1 MAFSIPFVFI
11 FSFTKKPVNKTVKDS
26 HNKMISQQ
34 DIKLENTKR
43 CFYSILHKKTDLKSA
58 RQDLQ
63 GKGNICLLFLGTSTS
78 LKQASEWNSSLF
90 FMIPVLK
97 SLSKKK
103 KRKENYIR
111 QMSSRAFPV
120 QPTVFNYVLFF
131 LFSSSQVLVW
141 EYTDCSPDIQVLYG
155 NNELLYS
162 TLLPMGPVPEN
173 GRIIITLSSQQ
184 HLL

>member
-1 MAFSIPFVFI
+1 MFI

-34 DIKLENTKR
+34 DIKLEDTKR

-90 FMIPVLK
+90 FMIPVSK

-103 KRKENYIR
+103 KKEKKITSVKC
-111 QMSSRAFPV
+111 QAGH
-120 QPTVFNYVLFF
+120 F
-131 LFSSSQVLVW
+131 LFNQQSSIMS
-141 EYTDCSPDIQVLYG
+141 CSSFFHPCRFWFGNILIVRLIFKFFTEVMNCFIQTFFQWDLFPKY
-155 NNELLYS
+155 E
-162 TLLPMGPVPEN
+162 
-173 GRIIITLSSQQ
+173 RIIITLSSQQ

>member
-1 MAFSIPFVFI
+1 MFI

-34 DIKLENTKR
+34 DIKLEDTKR

-63 GKGNICLLFLGTSTS
+63 GKGNICLLSLGTSTS

-90 FMIPVLK
+90 FMIPVSK

-103 KRKENYIR
+103 QTTQEENKNYIR
-111 QMSSRAFPV
+111 QMSSREFPV
-120 QPTVFNYVLFF
+120 QLIVFSYVLFF
-131 LFSSSQVLVW
+131 LFSSLQVLVW
-141 EYTDCSPDIQVLYG
+141 EYTDCSPDTQALYG
-155 NNELLYS
+155 SNELLYS
-162 TLLPMGPVPEN
+162 NLLPMGPVPKSEE
-173 GRIIITLSSQQ
+173 RIISF
-184 HLL
+184 